1 MCLQTC
7 ERNVKCVC
15 FDSRG
20 WTQEREKIQ
29 RETASVFNNSLKIP
43 LTLEFELNMNETF
56 NTSFILN
63 QAPNFNILA
72 VKEWHAYCLIFI
84 YVVVIIFSS
93 FGSILIIA
101 AVIRTKSNIFIG
113 QI

>member
-1 MCLQTC
+1 MDSEAREDTAGDSLSLQQFFEDTTH
-7 ERNVKCVC
+7 
-15 FDSRG
+15 S
-20 WTQEREKIQ
+20 
-29 RETASVFNNSLKIP
+29 

-93 FGSILIIA
+93 FGSILVIA